1 MTWLASLPFG
11 VLVAGWLTFALAVAA
26 LSRVASASPEAAE
39 HVSLHSMLLCMYVRR
54 GSPDAVLVA
63 SRALVGVA
71 ARSLAETEDTVTLV
85 QYRALVLLAARGEMN
100 VGTLAEALAV
110 HQSTATRLCDR
121 LVKRRTRRAQRA
133 AAEPAR
139 GGRVARRAR
148 GTRCS
153 GRSRRSGEPRSRRS
167 WSASPRSER
176 AAITDAFLLF
186 ADAAG
191 EAPDDAWK
199 LGWTT

>member
-1 MTWLASLPFG
+1 MA
-11 VLVAGWLTFALAVAA
+11 
-26 LSRVASASPEAAE
+26 
-39 HVSLHSMLLCMYVRR
+39 RR
-54 GSPDAVLVA
+54 GSSDAVLVA

-71 ARSLAETEDTVTLV
+71 ARSLAGTEDTVTLV

-121 LVKRRTRRAQRA
+121 LVKRGLVERRAAPQSRREVVVSLTRAGHTLLRSVTTKRRAEIDEILERLTMKQRA
-133 AAEPAR
+133 A
-139 GGRVARRAR
+139 V
-148 GTRCS
+148 
-153 GRSRRSGEPRSRRS
+153 
-167 WSASPRSER
+167 
-176 AAITDAFLLF
+176 TDALLLF

>member
-1 MTWLASLPFG
+1 MA
-11 VLVAGWLTFALAVAA
+11 
-26 LSRVASASPEAAE
+26 
-39 HVSLHSMLLCMYVRR
+39 RR
-54 GSPDAVLVA
+54 GSSDAVLVA

-100 VGTLAEALAV
+100 VGSLAEALVV

-121 LVKRRTRRAQRA
+121 LVARGLVNRVHSRENRREVVVSLTRAGHALVRSVTVKRRAELDRIMGRLTATQRA
-133 AAEPAR
+133 A
-139 GGRVARRAR
+139 VN
-148 GTRCS
+148 
-153 GRSRRSGEPRSRRS
+153 
-167 WSASPRSER
+167 
-176 AAITDAFLLF
+176 DAFTLF

-199 LGWTT
+199 LGWTA

>member
-1 MTWLASLPFG
+1 MP
-11 VLVAGWLTFALAVAA
+11 
-26 LSRVASASPEAAE
+26 
-39 HVSLHSMLLCMYVRR
+39 RR
-54 GSPDAVLVA
+54 GSTDAVLVA

-85 QYRALVLLAARGEMN
+85 QYRALVVLAARGETN

-121 LVKRRTRRAQRA
+121 LVKRGLVERRSPPQSRREVVVSLTRAGHALLRSVTDKRRAEIDEIMARLPAKQRT
-133 AAEPAR
+133 E
-139 GGRVARRAR
+139 V
-148 GTRCS
+148 S
-153 GRSRRSGEPRSRRS
+153 
-167 WSASPRSER
+167 
-176 AAITDAFLLF
+176 DAFLLF

-191 EAPDDAWK
+191 ETPDDAWK